1 MKFKEVNAKAL
12 IYDVEHD
19 KINNIDVVNLVE
31 VEEWDKL
38 TDDEKAEAT
47 AENNKLEAEL
57 EAWRESKA
65 YKESHKEVQE

>member
-31 VEEWDKL
+31 VEE
-38 TDDEKAEAT
+38 
-47 AENNKLEAEL
+47 
-57 EAWRESKA
+57 
-65 YKESHKEVQE
+65 